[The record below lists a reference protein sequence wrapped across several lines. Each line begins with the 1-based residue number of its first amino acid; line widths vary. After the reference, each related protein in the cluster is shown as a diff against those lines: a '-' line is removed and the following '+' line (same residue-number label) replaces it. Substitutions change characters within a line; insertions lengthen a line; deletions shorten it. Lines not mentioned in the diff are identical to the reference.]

1 MKTAFGIL
9 ALSQIAA
16 NWLLAILVAVLAM
29 QIAILA
35 FVIVRRSDKT
45 GKRRMRERVR
55 SVEGRSPRQK
65 ISLRKL
71 FARVCADGYLGLV
84 LALLYLPIL
93 LIIVFSFS
101 GTSRF
106 SFTNGFT
113 LDSYKSL
120 FDPEQNAGLLDAL
133 KNTAVLAVSASVI
146 STVLGAFS
154 TIGIYALGK
163 RLKKITLTVNQL
175 PMINSEVV
183 MAVSLMVFFAAFSAI
198 FPQGMTRL
206 IISHVAFCTPYVVLS
221 ILPRLQKM
229 DPNMYEAA
237 LDLGAN
243 PFVAMI
249 KVVFPYIMPGIVSG
263 FAMAFTLS
271 LDDFIITQF
280 NKGDTGIETLSTYIY
295 EDARVKSLEPFWFA
309 VFSIFFVVMF
319 TLLLLMNIKKVQK
332 EAKQ

>member
-1 MKTAFGIL
+1 MKEKI
-9 ALSQIAA
+9 
-16 NWLLAILVAVLAM
+16 
-29 QIAILA
+29 
-35 FVIVRRSDKT
+35 RR
-45 GKRRMRERVR
+45 
-55 SVEGRSPRQK
+55 
-65 ISLRKL
+65 I
-71 FARVCADGYLGLV
+71 CADGYLGLV
-84 LALLYLPIL
+84 LALLYLPIF

-101 GTSRF
+101 GTSNF
-106 SFTNGFT
+106 SFKNGFNF
-113 LDSYKSL
+113 DSYAAL
-120 FDPEQNAGLLDAL
+120 FSGNDQAENLLSAL
-133 KNTAVLAVSASVI
+133 KYTAILAISASVI
-146 STVLGAFS
+146 STILGTFA
-154 TIGIYALGK
+154 TIGIYYLNRK
-163 RLKKITLTVNQL
+163 IKKITLTINQL

-183 MAVSLMVFFAAFSAI
+183 MAVSLMVFFAAFSFI

-237 LDLGAN
+237 LDLGSS
-243 PFVAMI
+243 PFSAI
-249 KVVFPYIMPGIVSG
+249 FKVVIPFLMPGIMSG

-309 VFSIFFVVMF
+309 VFSIFFVVMLTF
-319 TLLLLMNIKKVQK
+319 LLVVNIKKNGKK

>member
-1 MKTAFGIL
+1 MTDL
-9 ALSQIAA
+9 LSLSRAAYGWIIAA
-16 NWLLAILVAVLAM
+16 MVLVIAAEICVIVWLLLRRFGVL
-29 QIAILA
+29 
-35 FVIVRRSDKT
+35 
-45 GKRRMRERVR
+45 
-55 SVEGRSPRQK
+55 PRQNRSELK
-65 ISLRKL
+65 RSKPSKRL
-71 FARVCADGYLGLV
+71 ARICADGYLGLV
-84 LALLYLPIL
+84 LACLYLPIF

-101 GTSRF
+101 GGSRF
-106 SFTNGFT
+106 TFDNGFNFN
-113 LDSYKSL
+113 SYKAL
-120 FDPEQNAGLLDAL
+120 FDSEQSAGLLSAL
-133 KNTAVLAVSASVI
+133 KYTAILAASASVI
-146 STVLGAFS
+146 STILGAFS
-154 TIGIYALGK
+154 TIGIYALG
-163 RLKKITLTVNQL
+163 RRMKKITLTVNQL

-183 MAVSLMVFFAAFSAI
+183 MAVSLMVFFAAFSKI

-221 ILPRLQKM
+221 ILPRLQRM

-243 PFVAMI
+243 PFTAMI

-319 TLLLLMNIKKVQK
+319 TLLLVMNIKRTQK
-332 EAKQ
+332 EAK

>member
-1 MKTAFGIL
+1 MKIREK
-9 ALSQIAA
+9 I
-16 NWLLAILVAVLAM
+16 
-29 QIAILA
+29 
-35 FVIVRRSDKT
+35 RR
-45 GKRRMRERVR
+45 
-55 SVEGRSPRQK
+55 
-65 ISLRKL
+65 I
-71 FARVCADGYLGLV
+71 CADGYLGLV

-101 GTSRF
+101 GTSNF
-106 SFTNGFT
+106 SFKNGFT
-113 LDSYKSL
+113 FDSYSSL
-120 FDPEQNAGLLDAL
+120 FTGDKAANLLSAL
-133 KNTAVLAVSASVI
+133 EYTAILAVSASVI
-146 STVLGAFS
+146 STILGTFA
-154 TIGIYALGK
+154 TIGIYYLN
-163 RLKKITLTVNQL
+163 RRIKKITLTVNQL

-183 MAVSLMVFFAAFSAI
+183 MAVSLMVFFAAFSFI
-198 FPQGMTRL
+198 FPQGLTRL

-237 LDLGAN
+237 LDLGSSPLSAI
-243 PFVAMI
+243 F
-249 KVVFPYIMPGIVSG
+249 KVVIPFLFPGIMSG

-309 VFSIFFVVMF
+309 VFSIFFVVMLTF
-319 TLLLLMNIKKVQK
+319 LLLVNIKKNSKK

>member
-1 MKTAFGIL
+1 MKRK
-9 ALSQIAA
+9 
-16 NWLLAILVAVLAM
+16 NLVAR
-29 QIAILA
+29 I
-35 FVIVRRSDKT
+35 F
-45 GKRRMRERVR
+45 
-55 SVEGRSPRQK
+55 
-65 ISLRKL
+65 
-71 FARVCADGYLGLV
+71 ADGYLGLV
-84 LALLYLPIL
+84 LALLYLPIF

-101 GTSRF
+101 GNSHF
-106 SFTNGFT
+106 LFTDGFT
-113 LDSYKSL
+113 FASYKSL
-120 FDPEQNAGLLDAL
+120 FTSSAQTETLLSAI
-133 KNTAVLAVSASVI
+133 KNTLILAVSASVI

-154 TIGIYALGK
+154 TIGIYALG
-163 RLKKITLTVNQL
+163 RRVKKITLTVNQL
-175 PMINSEVV
+175 PMINSEIV
-183 MAVSLMVFFAAFSAI
+183 MAVSLMVFFAAFSFI

-237 LDLGAN
+237 LDLGSS
-243 PFVAMI
+243 PFAAMI

-319 TLLLLMNIKKVQK
+319 TLLLLVNIKRNSATK
-332 EAKQ
+332 EGKR

>member
-1 MKTAFGIL
+1 MK
-9 ALSQIAA
+9 
-16 NWLLAILVAVLAM
+16 
-29 QIAILA
+29 
-35 FVIVRRSDKT
+35 
-45 GKRRMRERVR
+45 KRNLI
-55 SVEGRSPRQK
+55 GR
-65 ISLRKL
+65 I
-71 FARVCADGYLGLV
+71 CADGYLGLV
-84 LALLYLPIL
+84 LAIMYLPIF

-101 GTSRF
+101 GSSRF
-106 SFTNGFT
+106 SFDSGFT
-113 LDSYKSL
+113 LESYKQL
-120 FDPEQNAGLLDAL
+120 FDPDLNAGLISAL
-133 KNTAVLAVSASVI
+133 KNTAILALSASVI
-146 STVLGAFS
+146 STILGAFS
-154 TIGIYALGK
+154 TIGIFALGRK
-163 RLKKITLTVNQL
+163 LKKITLTVNQL

-183 MAVSLMVFFAAFSAI
+183 MAVSLMVFFAAFSFI

-221 ILPRLQKM
+221 ILPRLQRM

-243 PFVAMI
+243 PFSAMI

-319 TLLLLMNIKKVQK
+319 TFLLVMNIKKTQK
-332 EAKQ
+332 EAKK